1 LEEARP
7 WVRRGLELEPG
18 FRMRIFRE
26 LGTPQ
31 INLDRVLEGGRLL
44 GLME

>member
-1 LEEARP
+1 MR
-7 WVRRGLELEPG
+7 V
-18 FRMRIFRE
+18 RMRIFCE